1 MLRRSVV
8 FLSFFCFL
16 TVFSAITF
24 AQAPPSADTYVTTAM
39 PMANFGSSSILPV
52 QAGTTSFVQLNL
64 GGFPANARI
73 AKATL
78 RLYVDAVAA
87 PGSFDV
93 YAVNGRWSE
102 RGLTAINAPVLGA
115 SATGGQS
122 IVVTKSSLN
131 QFVLVDITS
140 LVQGWLDGSITNH
153 GVALAL
159 TSSEGSFAF
168 DSKESRG
175 HHPELEVVL
184 ADATPLALSAAGGSE
199 AATTASNRTSAVVA
213 ANGAQPPPSS
223 PYINNTTTQQTGAS
237 FNIDGNGTAA
247 IFNATSQYQLAGAP
261 VLGTN
266 GTQSLFL
273 GAGAGPSN
281 TGGYN
286 TFLGLWAGGTNTTG
300 GGNIFVGMEAGYLNT
315 TGGANTFLGYS
326 AGFHNTIG
334 THNLFF
340 GYASGYNNTTGSQNS
355 FLGVNAG
362 VSNTT
367 GNNNFFLG
375 VNAGYRSQ
383 SGSQNI
389 FIGNA
394 AGQYVSSGMNNI
406 FLGDNAGSA
415 AGPAASNN
423 IYIASSGAGSDTGV
437 VRIGDPTHQTT
448 AYLAGIYGNSPSGAM
463 PVVVNSS
470 GQLGTS
476 LQVPPG
482 SPNYIQNG
490 SPMPSAS
497 FTIGGVGAANNF
509 NSAVNYQIAGSRV
522 LGIDSPADENL
533 FLGVGAG
540 AHNLFGQGQFNTFSG
555 YQAGYS
561 NTTGAGNAF
570 FGNSAGLD
578 NTTGSYN
585 TFSGYQAGFSNTTG
599 SSNTFSGYGAGV
611 RNTTGSSNAFFG
623 YSAGENNTTGTG
635 NAFFGNSAG
644 LFNTTGAGNAFFG
657 SQAGFSNTTGTG
669 NAFFGVGAGSAN
681 TTGGQNTFS
690 GAGVGQHNTI
700 GARNTFTGWQAG
712 AFNATG
718 TDNAFFGLNAGF
730 NNKTGSGNTFVGT
743 SAGLY
748 SGLNNADS
756 YNTHYGFNAGST
768 ATTGSNNIYL
778 GSVGMACPIGPC
790 TENSTIRIGGDIGY
804 GSAQTAA
811 YIAGIYGATS
821 AGGVPVYINS
831 NWQLGTL
838 TSSRR
843 FKEQIHAMGD
853 SSSGLMKLRPVTF
866 LYKPEYDKG
875 PRTLQ
880 YGLIAEEVA
889 EVYPD
894 LVAYE
899 ADGKPYTVK
908 YQYLTPMLLN
918 ELQKQNAVLSAQ
930 QEIIEKLQAQN
941 DEMQQRL
948 IRLEKLLV
956 QSAH

>member
-1 MLRRSVV
+1 M
-8 FLSFFCFL
+8 
-16 TVFSAITF
+16 
-24 AQAPPSADTYVTTAM
+24 
-39 PMANFGSSSILPV
+39 SS
-52 QAGTTSFVQLNL
+52 
-64 GGFPANARI
+64 
-73 AKATL
+73 
-78 RLYVDAVAA
+78 
-87 PGSFDV
+87 
-93 YAVNGRWSE
+93 
-102 RGLTAINAPVLGA
+102 
-115 SATGGQS
+115 
-122 IVVTKSSLN
+122 
-131 QFVLVDITS
+131 
-140 LVQGWLDGSITNH
+140 
-153 GVALAL
+153 
-159 TSSEGSFAF
+159 
-168 DSKESRG
+168 
-175 HHPELEVVL
+175 
-184 ADATPLALSAAGGSE
+184 
-199 AATTASNRTSAVVA
+199 
-213 ANGAQPPPSS
+213 
-223 PYINNTTTQQTGAS
+223 
-237 FNIDGNGTAA
+237 
-247 IFNATSQYQLAGAP
+247 
-261 VLGTN
+261 
-266 GTQSLFL
+266 
-273 GAGAGPSN
+273 
-281 TGGYN
+281 
-286 TFLGLWAGGTNTTG
+286 
-300 GGNIFVGMEAGYLNT
+300 
-315 TGGANTFLGYS
+315 
-326 AGFHNTIG
+326 
-334 THNLFF
+334 
-340 GYASGYNNTTGSQNS
+340 
-355 FLGVNAG
+355 
-362 VSNTT
+362 
-367 GNNNFFLG
+367 
-375 VNAGYRSQ
+375 
-383 SGSQNI
+383 
-389 FIGNA
+389 
-394 AGQYVSSGMNNI
+394 
-406 FLGDNAGSA
+406 
-415 AGPAASNN
+415 
-423 IYIASSGAGSDTGV
+423 
-437 VRIGDPTHQTT
+437 
-448 AYLAGIYGNSPSGAM
+448 
-463 PVVVNSS
+463 
-470 GQLGTS
+470 
-476 LQVPPG
+476 
-482 SPNYIQNG
+482 
-490 SPMPSAS
+490 
-497 FTIGGVGAANNF
+497 
-509 NSAVNYQIAGSRV
+509 
-522 LGIDSPADENL
+522 
-533 FLGVGAG
+533 
-540 AHNLFGQGQFNTFSG
+540 
-555 YQAGYS
+555 
-561 NTTGAGNAF
+561 
-570 FGNSAGLD
+570 
-578 NTTGSYN
+578 
-585 TFSGYQAGFSNTTG
+585 
-599 SSNTFSGYGAGV
+599 
-611 RNTTGSSNAFFG
+611 
-623 YSAGENNTTGTG
+623 
-635 NAFFGNSAG
+635 
-644 LFNTTGAGNAFFG
+644 
-657 SQAGFSNTTGTG
+657 
-669 NAFFGVGAGSAN
+669 GSAN